1 MASSN
6 IQSQT
11 IEGIL
16 KGPMA
21 VAEESRKLMKISQF
35 MNSKGFEMQLKK
47 WCSQNGIV
55 ATIISS
61 GFYEF
66 CCGSGMA
73 HILPI
78 EYLPTE
84 YVASN
89 TEENYYCT
97 DSFFIYHST
106 LERIIFSVKAKEAIA
121 LMSKKE
127 SEEFE
132 ALVTDTQSEI
142 QLAKHRQIKFR
153 FSGDQH
159 RFQPDQVASGARI
172 VVSDTSILKNAI
184 KILERSISFSVY
196 VTRNMTLKF

>member
-1 MASSN
+1 
-6 IQSQT
+6 
-11 IEGIL
+11 
-16 KGPMA
+16 MA

-47 WCSQNGIV
+47 WCSQNEIV

-78 EYLPTE
+78 EYLPSE

-97 DSFFIYHST
+97 DGFLIYHST

-121 LMSKKE
+121 LMSK
-127 SEEFE
+127 
-132 ALVTDTQSEI
+132 
-142 QLAKHRQIKFR
+142 
-153 FSGDQH
+153 
-159 RFQPDQVASGARI
+159 
-172 VVSDTSILKNAI
+172 
-184 KILERSISFSVY
+184 
-196 VTRNMTLKF
+196 